1 MFWKK
6 KNTVEFDG
14 LPVVLSKREAFI
26 TDLFGFKKVTK
37 RFLAYKDGNEWRG
50 LVGYEEYK
58 EKTDGLAKVSADVE
72 RKLDMILDHLGLQY
86 IPETEKKEPARLVKT
101 HEKFTVT
108 STSDLTGKDYEWAG
122 SGWLITDHSTP
133 KPKRKYT
140 KRKK

>member
-14 LPVVLSKREAFI
+14 LPVVLSKRAVFI
-26 TDLFGFKKVTK
+26 EGLFGHRTITK
-37 RFLAYKDGNEWRG
+37 QFLAYKDGDTWKG

-72 RKLDMILDHLGLQY
+72 RKLDMILDHLGLRY
-86 IPETEKKEPARLVKT
+86 IPETEKKEPAKLA
-101 HEKFTVT
+101 EK
-108 STSDLTGKDYEWAG
+108 KDEYQTIVDGLAFAISG
-122 SGWLITDHSTP
+122 SSPTYQEP